1 MADPKD
7 SRGFF
12 RKVVNFVV
20 NPGTEWGDSG
30 KPAEATQDSEF
41 DKNEL
46 KALIERKRR
55 NDFVRK
61 RELDMLRKLRRQ
73 GLTPEQL
80 AALGSSSG
88 MADTE
93 GRLSEADLPPV
104 AGMKAK
110 IDAIEQQMVG
120 QSPPAGSRR
129 PPADPSAPVAPPPR
143 SNAPAMQVHE
153 LRPDDPSL
161 ADTVIEPT
169 LADEPAPAPPRV
181 AAPVAA
187 PAPAPVA
194 DGPRRLGGPD
204 SMSLVEVVEAA
215 HDPEL
220 DEAVMAYA
228 NGDSDQAEQL
238 LMGLIR
244 QGGGRG
250 HHAETWMVVFDLYRA
265 TGQQAKFEAIALEY
279 VQRFGHSAPHW
290 FSVPRMIAEAVTPAR
305 QRPARIDGKLSWT
318 APSRLDG
325 AAVAALGSKTQLQPL
340 PWVFD
345 FSALRE
351 IDTEACAA
359 LLAMARHWATQPLDM
374 RWIGGDQLLTV
385 LAEATP
391 VGVRETDVA
400 LWQLRL
406 QLLRLVNRPDQ
417 FDEVAID
424 YCVTFEV
431 SPPSWETT
439 ACQVRVSSS
448 GGPSTNIAPTTII
461 GEANSSFV
469 ESQLTEEPGLVKLVQ
484 LELSGQLLGDISG
497 VLRQLDEQIGE
508 ATLVEVSC
516 ARLLRVDFMAAG
528 DLLNWVLACG
538 RAGRHVSFTDAIRVV
553 ALFFSAIGIDEHA
566 SVKVRVV

>member
-1 MADPKD
+1 MAEPKD
-7 SRGFF
+7 TRGFF

-20 NPGTEWGDSG
+20 NPGTEWGESG
-30 KPAEATQDSEF
+30 KPAEAAQESEF

-80 AALGSSSG
+80 AALGSSTG

-104 AGMKAK
+104 TGMKAK

-120 QSPPAGSRR
+120 QSPPAGGRR
-129 PPADPSAPVAPPPR
+129 PSAAPSAPAVPPQR
-143 SNAPAMQVHE
+143 AHEPAMQVHE

-169 LADEPAPAPPRV
+169 LADPPAPARS
-181 AAPVAA
+181 PVAA
-187 PAPAPVA
+187 PAPASASDTV
-194 DGPRRLGGPD
+194 RRLGGPD
-204 SMSLVEVVEAA
+204 SVSPVVVVEAA

-228 NGDSDQAEQL
+228 NGDSEQAEQL

-244 QGGGRG
+244 QGGGRD

-265 TGQQAKFEAIALEY
+265 TGQQARFEAIALEY
-279 VQRFGHSAPHW
+279 AQRFGHSAPHW
-290 FSVPRMIAEAVTPAR
+290 FSVPRMIAEAVTPTR

-318 APSRLDG
+318 APVRLDG
-325 AAVAALGSKTQLQPL
+325 AAIAALGSKTQVLPL

-345 FSALRE
+345 WSAVRE
-351 IDTEACAA
+351 IDPEACAA
-359 LLAMARHWATQPLDM
+359 LLALTRQWATQPLDM
-374 RWIGGDQLLTV
+374 RWIGGEQLLSV

-391 VGVRETDVA
+391 VGVRETDVT

-406 QLLRLVNRPDQ
+406 QLLRLANRPDQ

-431 SPPSWETT
+431 SPPSWEATT
-439 ACQVRVSSS
+439 CQVRVSGGGSS
-448 GGPSTNIAPTTII
+448 THIAPTTII
-461 GEANSSFV
+461 GEANTSFV
-469 ESQLTEEPGLVKLVQ
+469 ESQLTEEPGLVRLVQ
-484 LELSGQLLGDISG
+484 LELSGQLLGDISE

-516 ARLLRVDFMAAG
+516 ARLQRVDFMAAG

-538 RAGRHVSFTDAIRVV
+538 RAGRHVSFTDMMRVV
-553 ALFFSAIGIDEHA
+553 ALFLSAIGIDEHA